1 MMASFSPADEATL
14 AAVTIARRFQEQVIS
29 YLLCYLYQMLLL
41 TPISLAVANNFTI
54 EESKVEIIGEENLK
68 VFVDTN
74 TGSGVP
80 LSRHFCSTCGR

>member
-1 MMASFSPADEATL
+1 MIWSFSPADEATR
-14 AAVTIARRFQEQVIS
+14 AAVTIVRRFQEQVIS
-29 YLLCYLYQMLLL
+29 PLLWYLSQKLLL
-41 TPISLAVANNFTI
+41 TSISLAVANNFTI